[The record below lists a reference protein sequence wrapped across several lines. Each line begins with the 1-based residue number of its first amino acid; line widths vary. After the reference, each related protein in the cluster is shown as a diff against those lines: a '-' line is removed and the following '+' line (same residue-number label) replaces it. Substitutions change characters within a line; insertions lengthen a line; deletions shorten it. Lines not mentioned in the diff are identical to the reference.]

1 MHKRSRLDD
10 RELSCHHDK
19 MGDSIETIQKRRNAE
34 EYARDRLLGGQN
46 LDLDEDS
53 IPWILN
59 HSDCFVSQCRVNKS
73 IKEVKLFPYAFDGRD
88 EHVWDKLGQGIG
100 NMQVLKKIIVLKKNQ
115 PFHDW
120 KLMAL
125 ILRHVRQ
132 KITIHFSNFHR
143 LSGKESFA
151 DHDYMHPWATEEV
164 QTFART
170 IRGHPNI
177 TSFEDCG
184 NESSPELYSALTTLP
199 ALESISLGSLGVTQP
214 HGSPLAKHESLTEL
228 LRVPSLRSVRF
239 HRFSFTPARCQAAAN
254 ALTKVTA
261 ITKLDFSECSFPDEE
276 SATIL
281 ANSLKMNT
289 SVISIKVEAPRDE
302 VIHNVL
308 ATALPSNS
316 TLQELSFLSL
326 FGPIDNDA
334 IWSPIFSALGKNTAL
349 KSLQVDV
356 SGMDESLCTAIKDGL
371 SMNTR
376 LESLKFKSVFL
387 CHDSCALWCRAV
399 SFLSTNKVLKSL
411 TVDVP
416 SLSPGSCVSSF
427 RRHIAAMLQE
437 NVALERLSIPCVNE
451 TTAEEY
457 VALVTAL
464 QQNTTL
470 KTLQLHHCYYPHRLT
485 DDEVKQIASLFKK
498 NYTFQSLP
506 DFDLEHRAGD
516 FGAILKLNEAGRRYL
531 IADGSS
537 ISRGVEVLSAVSN
550 DINCL
555 FLHLLENPFLC
566 DRSAVAATNESA
578 DNMRRISMIESDSEA
593 RYLKRARN
601 LVDDGHSERL

>member
-1 MHKRSRLDD
+1 LKTILVYTAVVTSL
-10 RELSCHHDK
+10 EK
-19 MGDSIETIQKRRNAE
+19 MGDSIETIRKCRSTE
-34 EYARDRLLGGQN
+34 EYPRDRLLGGQN

-59 HSDCFVSQCRVNKS
+59 HSDCFDSQCLVNKS
-73 IKEVKLFPYAFDGRD
+73 VKEVKLFPYAFDGQD
-88 EHVWDKLGQGIG
+88 EYVLEKLGRGVG
-100 NMQVLKKIIVLKKNQ
+100 NLQALKKIIVLKKNQ

-132 KITIHFSNFHR
+132 NITIHFSNFHR
-143 LSGKESFA
+143 FSAKESFT
-151 DHDYMHPWATEEV
+151 DHDYMHPWAIEEV

-170 IRGHPNI
+170 IRGHLNI

-184 NESSPELYSALTTLP
+184 NEFSPELYSALTTLP
-199 ALESISLGSLGVTQP
+199 ALESISLGSLGD
-214 HGSPLAKHESLTEL
+214 GSTLAKHESITEL

-239 HRFSFTPARCQAAAN
+239 HRFSFTPARCQAVAN
-254 ALTKVTA
+254 ALTKATA
-261 ITKLDFSECSFPDEE
+261 ITKLDFSECSFPVEG

-281 ANSLKMNT
+281 ANSLKLNT
-289 SVISIKVEAPRDE
+289 SVRSIKVEAPCDE

-316 TLQELSFLSL
+316 ALQELSFLSL
-326 FGPIDNDA
+326 FGPIDDDA
-334 IWSPIFSALGKNTAL
+334 VWSPIFSALGKNTAL

-356 SGMDESLCTAIKDGL
+356 SGMDESLCIAIKDGL
-371 SMNTR
+371 GMNTR
-376 LESLKFKSVFL
+376 LESLKFKSVYL
-387 CHDSCALWCRAV
+387 TDENSGLWCRAL
-399 SFLSTNKVLKSL
+399 SFLGTNKVLKSL

-416 SLSPGSCVSSF
+416 SLSPESCVSSL
-427 RRHIAAMLQE
+427 RKHIAAMLQE

-451 TTAEEY
+451 TKAEEY

-464 QQNTTL
+464 RQNTTL
-470 KTLQLHHCYYPHRLT
+470 KTLKLHHCYYPHPLT
-485 DDEVKQIASLFKK
+485 DDEVKRIALLIKK

-506 DFDLEHRAGD
+506 GFDLEHRAGD
-516 FGAILKLNEAGRRYL
+516 FGAILRLNEAGRQYL

-537 ISRGVEVLSAVSN
+537 ISRGVEVLSAVS
-550 DINCL
+550 DDVNCL

-566 DRSAVAATNESA
+566 DRSAVATTNES
-578 DNMRRISMIESDSEA
+578 DGNMRRISTVESDSEP
-593 RYLKRARN
+593 RHPKRARN
-601 LVDDGHSERL
+601 LVDDGHSKRLAEGK